1 MADSFKNLRVE
12 CAGKVYEPA
21 EDSTLLAKTIIINNK
36 ETLLDVGT
44 GSGFIA
50 LSAAGRAARV
60 LGVDVDSE
68 AVDCARGNALN
79 NDIDNAEFC
88 VSDLFENVEGKFDV
102 ITFNP
107 PYLPSGEVEDKAV
120 DGGENGIELVER
132 FLMQVSDYLNPGGR
146 VYLLVSSLNILEKVG
161 KLFDENGFNRDIVAE
176 EKLFFE
182 TLYIIQASY

>member
-44 GSGFIA
+44 GSGFVA
-50 LSAAGRAARV
+50 LSAAGRTAKV
-60 LGVDVDSE
+60 LGVDIDPE
-68 AVDCARGNALN
+68 AIDCARGNALN

-107 PYLPSGEVEDKAV
+107 PYLPSGGVEDNAV

-132 FLMQVSDYLNPGGR
+132 FLTQVSDYLNPGGR
-146 VYLLVSSLNILEKVG
+146 VYLLVSSLNNIEKVG
-161 KLFDENGFNRDIVAE
+161 KMFEEKRFTTKTAAE

-182 TLYIIQASY
+182 TLYVIQASY